1 MSRPQ
6 LPPYLFTRLGKK
18 ECSIC
23 RKVFPKDSKPSISKA
38 FAEHVRQAHPRKGS
52 GKDKANG
59 KDDGK
64 ERDLRTQAIQKAQRP
79 DNDNED

>member
-1 MSRPQ
+1 MSRPN

-38 FAEHVRQAHPRKGS
+38 FAEHVRVVHPRKGN
-52 GKDKANG
+52 GKDKENG
-59 KDDGK
+59 KDKGDPK
-64 ERDLRTQAIQKAQRP
+64 RSKT
-79 DNDNED
+79 

>member
-64 ERDLRTQAIQKAQRP
+64 ERDFKDTGDPKGSKT
-79 DNDNED
+79 